1 MKEHELELKVSISI
15 PILTVISY
23 MAIVSIVLLGLSAL
37 NSFNNIKSIPIDVLG
52 LTIGFIVFNLMRS
65 LFRGK

>member
-1 MKEHELELKVSISI
+1 MKEHELELEISISI
-15 PILTVISY
+15 PILTVIFY

-52 LTIGFIVFNLMRS
+52 LTIGFIVFNLIRS
-65 LFRGK
+65 LFKCK

>member
-15 PILTVISY
+15 PILTVIYY
-23 MAIVSIVLLGLSAL
+23 MAIVFIVLLGLPAL
-37 NSFNNIKSIPIDVLG
+37 NSFNNIKSISIDVLG

>member
-52 LTIGFIVFNLMRS
+52 VTIGFIVFNLMRS
-65 LFRGK
+65 LFKGK